1 MRASHNAQEDVA
13 GKRKQ
18 DRVTTED
25 KRDRKRDSE
34 SERGKRKRKKE
45 RVDVPTPLSDRP
57 TRTKPFPPR

>member
-13 GKRKQ
+13 GKREQ

-25 KRDRKRDSE
+25 KRDGKRDGE